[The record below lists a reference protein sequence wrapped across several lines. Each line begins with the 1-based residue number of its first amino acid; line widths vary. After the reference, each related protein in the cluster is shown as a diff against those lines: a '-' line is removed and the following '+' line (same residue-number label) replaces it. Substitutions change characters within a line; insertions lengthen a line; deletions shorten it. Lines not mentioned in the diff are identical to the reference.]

1 MIILGVDPGT
11 ATTGFSIIK
20 DEKGKQELL
29 DFGVVSTGKRH
40 RSEVR
45 LKNLFDDLTKIIKK
59 WKPEEMAVELLFFN
73 SNAKTVLAVGEA
85 KGVVKLAG
93 AKSKLP
99 VFEYTPLQVKMA
111 LTGYGRAEKSQVG
124 RMVQKTF
131 KLKFIPKPD
140 DAADAVAIGLCHC
153 YSRKLRIVN

>member
-29 DFGVVSTGKRH
+29 DFGVVSTSKMLE
-40 RSEVR
+40 SEIR

-59 WKPEEMAVELLFFN
+59 WQPEEMAVELLFFN

-93 AKSKLP
+93 AKNKLT

-111 LTGYGRAEKSQVG
+111 LTGYGRAEKIQVG
-124 RMVQKTF
+124 KMVQKTF
-131 KLKFIPKPD
+131 KLQSLPKPD
-140 DAADAVAIGLCHC
+140 DATDAVAIGLCHC

>member
-111 LTGYGRAEKSQVG
+111 LTGYGRAEKSQVA
-124 RMVQKTF
+124 RMVQKLF
-131 KLKFIPKPD
+131 KLKSLPKPD

-153 YSRKLRIVN
+153 YSRRIKTL

>member
-29 DFGVVSTGKRH
+29 DFGVVSTSKMLG
-40 RSEVR
+40 SEVR

-93 AKSKLP
+93 AKSKLS

-124 RMVQKTF
+124 KTVQKTF
-131 KLKFIPKPD
+131 KLRSIPKPD

-153 YSRKLRIVN
+153 YSRRLRIVN